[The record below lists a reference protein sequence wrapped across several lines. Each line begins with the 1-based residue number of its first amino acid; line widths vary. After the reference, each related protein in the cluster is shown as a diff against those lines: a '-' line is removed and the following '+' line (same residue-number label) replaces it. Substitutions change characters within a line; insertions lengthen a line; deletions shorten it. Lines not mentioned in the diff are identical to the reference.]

1 MQIQFFNPSEKSSN
15 AEKRDPR
22 RTTEALAKVVSTK
35 VSFFQL

>member
-1 MQIQFFNPSEKSSN
+1 MKINFLGIGYKSSN